1 MRVLVTGSQLWPD
14 RRAVYSELRILKA
27 GCDARGESLTVVH
40 GNCPTGADA
49 FAAGWAHER
58 VYEGVIEE
66 SHPADWKGPR
76 KKGAGYARNA
86 EMVKLGADL
95 CLAFIHNESNGSTH
109 CSDLAKKA
117 GIETKIFRSASNM
130 PQIQHPNRVQEE
142 LKLEGARLIFRNFGG
157 EKKLYNEEG
166 DRNFAVALDEE
177 TALEYK
183 AVGWPIV
190 VREKMDDLGRS
201 ENLYHLPVKVRMDGK
216 FPPKLWVITK
226 SKNSRTPLD
235 ADMLTILD
243 YAEFD
248 LVDLRIR
255 PYNWGPIQGKFG
267 TAAYLKI
274 GFFILHE
281 DDLELKYAH
290 IPIEDEPLALESG
303 IEDAEVLSDTEWEVD
318 PQTEQEDLD
327 QIERRELTR
336 GSK

>member
-1 MRVLVTGSQLWPD
+1 
-14 RRAVYSELRILKA
+14 
-27 GCDARGESLTVVH
+27 
-40 GNCPTGADA
+40 
-49 FAAGWAHER
+49 
-58 VYEGVIEE
+58 
-66 SHPADWKGPR
+66 
-76 KKGAGYARNA
+76 
-86 EMVKLGADL
+86 
-95 CLAFIHNESNGSTH
+95 
-109 CSDLAKKA
+109 
-117 GIETKIFRSASNM
+117 M
-130 PQIQHPNRVQEE
+130 PQQQHPKRVQEE

-166 DRNFAVALDEE
+166 DRNFAVALDED
-177 TALEYK
+177 TALHLELL
-183 AVGWPIV
+183 GWNVV
-190 VREKMDDLGRS
+190 VREKQDDLGRT
-201 ENLYHLPVKVRMDGK
+201 EKLYHLPVKVRMDGR

-226 SKNSRTPLD
+226 SKNTRTPLD
-235 ADMLTILD
+235 ADMLGILD

-303 IEDAEVLSDTEWEVD
+303 IEEAEVLSEGEWEVD
-318 PQTEQEDLD
+318 PQTEREDLD
-327 QIERRELTR
+327 RIERRELPR